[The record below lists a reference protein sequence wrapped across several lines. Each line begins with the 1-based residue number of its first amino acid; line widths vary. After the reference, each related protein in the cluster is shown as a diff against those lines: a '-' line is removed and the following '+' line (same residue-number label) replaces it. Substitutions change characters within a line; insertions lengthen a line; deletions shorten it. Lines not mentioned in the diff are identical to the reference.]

1 MYESHFGLSRLPFGE
16 STDPSA
22 YLALPSREAVLRRL
36 RYGLEQGQ
44 GPALIFGPP
53 GAGKTLLAR
62 RWRASS
68 TRPPRFSPSPRC
80 PPVSCSAI
88 WRTS

>member
-62 RWRASS
+62 ARAPARRDRRVS
-68 TRPPRFSPSPRC
+68 RLPRDAR
-80 PPVSCSAI
+80 
-88 WRTS
+88 R